1 MRTNKLVSLVLA
13 LMMAMFAV
21 SALAEEPAEP
31 SPSTVDI
38 SFVLNAAT
46 VGSLFG
52 AEDAESAKM
61 VDTIAEVINNLGIHV
76 VSDGVDAELDITSK
90 NEPVISAAFLR
101 DTDCTKILSTLF
113 PNTVLKLEQDA
124 IPATPKVSIDPET
137 LTVPFEKAMADIMS
151 KVGDEEDAAETIF
164 DTAFTKKRPINIT
177 TKEALLT
184 IFGALRDILGSEQT
198 KSLIESLKSSGVE
211 VSISDIEEEIEKI
224 KNSSDEDLPAMEAAL
239 FSNENK
245 DEVLSI
251 KLTKE
256 EQTIDIKAGTVAEG
270 LEIECTDGTQ
280 FVKLHAPKDEATELR
295 MNLDM
300 DGMPLGIAAKIY
312 ANEKPSRAAIDIAI
326 ANTQLLEI
334 NITAQDTG
342 VLSGKFSVEGKN
354 EISTKDLEAAE
365 SEAFEAFMA
374 EIQTGAITSLS
385 TLMQQFPNLATVM
398 QNLQ

>member
-61 VDTIAEVINNLGIHV
+61 FDTIADVINNLGIHV

-137 LTVPFEKAMADIMS
+137 LTVPFDKAMADIMS
-151 KVGDEEDAAETIF
+151 KVGEEEDAAENMF
-164 DTAFTKKRPINIT
+164 DTDFTKKRPVNIT

-184 IFGALRDILGSEQT
+184 MFGALRDILGSEQT
-198 KSLIESLKSSGVE
+198 KSLIESLKSSGVD

-224 KNSSDEDLPAMEAAL
+224 KNTSDEDLPAMEAAL

-256 EQTIDIKAGTVAEG
+256 EQTFDIKAGTVAEG
-270 LEIECTDGTQ
+270 LEIECTDGAQ

-312 ANEKPSRAAIDIAI
+312 ANEKPSRAAIGIAI

-354 EISTKDLEAAE
+354 EISAKDLEAAE
-365 SEAFEAFMA
+365 GEAFEAFMA
-374 EIQTGAITSLS
+374 EIQTGAISSLG